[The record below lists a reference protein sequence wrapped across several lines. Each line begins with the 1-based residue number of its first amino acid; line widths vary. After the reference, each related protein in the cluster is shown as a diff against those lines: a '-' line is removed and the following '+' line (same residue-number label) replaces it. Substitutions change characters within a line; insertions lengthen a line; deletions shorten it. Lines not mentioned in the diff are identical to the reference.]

1 MYTTW
6 AGLLAFCSLTCA
18 TDITVYQPNVP
29 FFPSPLPKPG
39 PASHF
44 EEIVTQFNRLGR
56 STVWDLV
63 KSIKIKGDTGE
74 PEGMVSLG
82 EERYAISRGNW
93 TERTQSFA
101 SGQII
106 NGTNR
111 SPGAGYSHLNI
122 YDGDGNTIVDAQ
134 LTGDG
139 DLEYHIGGKLY
150 RGQTS
155 MLTAKIWDRH

>member
-1 MYTTW
+1 MYTILT
-6 AGLLAFCSLTCA
+6 AVLAFCSLTCA
-18 TDITVYQPNVP
+18 TDITIYQPNVSL
-29 FFPSPLPKPG
+29 FPSPLPKPG
-39 PASHF
+39 PASHT
-44 EEIVTQFNRLGR
+44 EEIVAQFNRLGR

-74 PEGMVSLG
+74 PEGMVNMG

-93 TERTQSFA
+93 TERTQSFT

-122 YDGDGNTIVDAQ
+122 YDGDGNIIADAQ
-134 LTGDG
+134 LTSEGDV
-139 DLEYHIGGKLY
+139 EYHIGGKLGSAY
-150 RGQTS
+150 SS
-155 MLTAKIWDRH
+155 MHVAET